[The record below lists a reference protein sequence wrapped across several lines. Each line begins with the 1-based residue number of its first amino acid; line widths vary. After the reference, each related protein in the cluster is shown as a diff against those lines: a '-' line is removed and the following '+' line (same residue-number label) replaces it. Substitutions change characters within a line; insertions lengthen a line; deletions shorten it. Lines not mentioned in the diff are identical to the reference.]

1 MTITELDVGVG
12 AESAAENEKRLANRR
27 RLKLAKRRERLSM
40 WGVRIASFAIFI
52 GVWQW
57 YGSSVN
63 PILFAPPSKIAHEFW
78 TLTLDGTLPRAL
90 GQSLKVFGLGLG
102 SAILVGIPLA
112 LVWARYKVVDW
123 AIQAYVNAI
132 YATPLVALVPLL
144 VLWFGFGLKAKA
156 VIVFSFAL
164 FPLLLNTYQGARS
177 VDPELLEVA
186 RSFRSSELQTW
197 RHVILPSAVPFI
209 AAGLNLAV
217 GRALVGLI
225 IAEFY
230 TSAGGLGYMVLVA
243 GNTFQTAKM
252 FVPIIVVMVLGV
264 LLLGLT
270 RTLKRKVAP
279 WSEQED
285 RR

>member
-1 MTITELDVGVG
+1 MTSVELGYPL
-12 AESAAENEKRLANRR
+12 ERSQEEKRHARVAR
-27 RLKLAKRRERLSM
+27 IRREKLRRNTLK
-40 WGVRIASFAIFI
+40 WTIRVVSFGIFI

-63 PILFAPPSKIAHEFW
+63 PILFAPPTKIAHEFW
-78 TLTLDGTLPRAL
+78 LLTKDGTLLTAL
-90 GQSLKVFGLGLG
+90 LQSLRVFGIGLG
-102 SAILVGIPLA
+102 CAIAVGIPVA
-112 LVWARYKVVDW
+112 LVWARYQTVDW
-123 AIQAYVNAI
+123 AIQAYINAI

-156 VIVFSFAL
+156 VIVFSFGV
-164 FPLLLNTYQGARS
+164 FPLLLTVYQGARS
-177 VDPELLEVA
+177 VDQDLVEVA
-186 RSFRSSELQTW
+186 RSFRLSELQTW
-197 RHVILPSAVPFI
+197 RHVILPSSVPFI

-230 TSAGGLGYMVLVA
+230 TSAGGLGYLVLVA

-252 FVPIIVVMVLGV
+252 FVPIIVVMALGV
-264 LLLGLT
+264 GLLGAT
-270 RTLKRKVAP
+270 RTLQRRAAP
-279 WSEQED
+279 WSERED